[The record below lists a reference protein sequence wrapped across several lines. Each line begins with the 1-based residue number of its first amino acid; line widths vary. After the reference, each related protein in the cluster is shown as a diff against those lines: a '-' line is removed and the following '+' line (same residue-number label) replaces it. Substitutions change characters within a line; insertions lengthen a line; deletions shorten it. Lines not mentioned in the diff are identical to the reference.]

1 MPEEGLG
8 VLGIDGGG
16 GEGGLARGSVNGLD
30 ADAERNEGAGRVH
43 GD

>member
-1 MPEEGLG
+1 

-16 GEGGLARGSVNGLD
+16 GEGGLARGSVKGLEV
-30 ADAERNEGAGRVH
+30 DAEMNEGAGRAH